1 MQRSSRLGR
10 LLALAGVAVW
20 LGSPPSLSQAQ
31 PRKAGPDAGPA
42 GKAPVAGLAPP
53 PPGHQAGSRA
63 VGNARRLPPPA
74 SVRGRASRRHHAHLL
89 DRRAAAVD
97 PLYHQGPLR
106 EIKKVSFI
114 GPDGEEIQARAS
126 GSGQSGSVHQA
137 YYSLARRV
145 ETCTIRLTVPE
156 TIETVTMAVAIDTGV
171 GFPPGLRRRILPA
184 PVPRRTVIG
193 AAPR

>member
-1 MQRSSRLGR
+1 
-10 LLALAGVAVW
+10 
-20 LGSPPSLSQAQ
+20 
-31 PRKAGPDAGPA
+31 
-42 GKAPVAGLAPP
+42 
-53 PPGHQAGSRA
+53 
-63 VGNARRLPPPA
+63 
-74 SVRGRASRRHHAHLL
+74 
-89 DRRAAAVD
+89 VD

-114 GPDGEEIQARAS
+114 RPDGEEIQAMAS

-156 TIETVTMAVAIDTGV
+156 TNETVTMAVAIDTGV
-171 GFPPGLRRRILPA
+171 GFPPGLHRRILPA